1 MTPETATRIESDC
14 IFPDAQ
20 SLDRPVTIDDFL
32 GSCIVLIPGFSLI
45 HADNG
50 RNLEWSLSAVA
61 WIDPRMHDDEIF
73 LFDHG
78 RQ

>member
-1 MTPETATRIESDC
+1 MPPEATACIESDR

-32 GSCIVLIPGFSLI
+32 RSCIVFIPGFSLI
-45 HADNG
+45 HADNR

-61 WIDPRMHDDEIF
+61 WIDPRVHDDIVF
-73 LFDHG
+73 PFDQS